1 MEQRMEIPITTQI
14 VNVILI
20 LFTFATWALFIA
32 GGIIAVMILLKRWQ
46 ISRSA
51 KYKRWLQF

>member
-20 LFTFATWALFIA
+20 LFTFVVWVLLVA
-32 GGIIAVMILLKRWQ
+32 GGIIVVMILLKRWR

-51 KYKRWLQF
+51 K